1 LANERLAAA
10 TSVAETIA
18 GEIRTTM
25 ETAFDKWSE
34 DQRAIADT
42 ERETANINRTT
53 VTTPRQVDINV
64 DVNVPATV
72 TYTETGG

>member
-1 LANERLAAA
+1 MN
-10 TSVAETIA
+10 
-18 GEIRTTM
+18 
-25 ETAFDKWSE
+25 
-34 DQRAIADT
+34 
-42 ERETANINRTT
+42 RETANIDRTT